1 EDLKWIAASATELN
15 RRLHQVARYSD
26 QIRQENG
33 KGQFLN
39 FLSEEVDQALKTS
52 QALFDRV
59 TARIL
64 AGTANGAKAKHQP
77 QLKVMPPPAVGATS
91 SVAISSKMPVGEVA
105 VTTGQ

>member
-1 EDLKWIAASATELN
+1 MLDHDDLKWIAASATELN

-26 QIRQENG
+26 QVRQDQG
-33 KGQFLN
+33 KGQLLQ

-64 AGTANGAKAKHQP
+64 AGAANGAKTLARTP
-77 QLKVMPPPAVGATS
+77 PLKVVPSPSSPAQS
-91 SVAISSKMPVGEVA
+91 LFA
-105 VTTGQ
+105 VS